1 MAKVCTGAPTE
12 SCCYRSSWQ
21 PTAALATSPTPA
33 LWPAAMH
40 RSWRTSWVSR
50 VLPPAWHPLGNPMS
64 GSPLSCHSHQ
74 PGRTAIAALHGQLAL
89 RADPVSP
96 HIGPVAHRPLRLRG
110 PRYGSTYASTAV
122 DSFSSKLARCFGQQQ
137 DTESVIYTAPRD
149 MKYGLDRHCVRV
161 GGTFDALPPWIWA
174 CSRSLTNT
182 KDIRGNHEWA
192 IASCLTL
199 FPS

>member
-1 MAKVCTGAPTE
+1 MRPLVCSCVMAKVCTGAPTE

-89 RADPVSP
+89 RADPV
-96 HIGPVAHRPLRLRG
+96 GFCLLRLARG
-110 PRYGSTYASTAV
+110 FVLGLRADASPCGAGCFITQV
-122 DSFSSKLARCFGQQQ
+122 VLRC
-137 DTESVIYTAPRD
+137 D
-149 MKYGLDRHCVRV
+149 V
-161 GGTFDALPPWIWA
+161 GGAPQSACARILRARNFLVSHFLVFGRGGLFSQQHEHSVCVLLPPSA
-174 CSRSLTNT
+174 SRNTSMMRLTCT
-182 KDIRGNHEWA
+182 
-192 IASCLTL
+192 
-199 FPS
+199 